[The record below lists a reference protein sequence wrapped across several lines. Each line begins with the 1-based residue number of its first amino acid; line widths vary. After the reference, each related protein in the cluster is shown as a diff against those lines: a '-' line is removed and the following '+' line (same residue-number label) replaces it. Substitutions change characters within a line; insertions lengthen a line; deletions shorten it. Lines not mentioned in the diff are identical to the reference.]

1 MTKRIMQRISA
12 LMFAVAV
19 LMLPAS
25 AVSAQLPTRPYLP
38 LDTAVALV
46 THAVAAC
53 AENGYEVTATVVGPA
68 GVTKAMHRADG
79 AGPHTI
85 YSSSRK
91 AFTAASLGVPTAE
104 LARIAAKHP
113 MAAGLRGMGPRIL
126 ILAGGLPIK
135 VNGTLVGAIGV
146 GGSPGGDLDAAC
158 ARVAIKAVMGMPQAQ
173 HGAEGQGK

>member
-1 MTKRIMQRISA
+1 MTTRSMQRICA
-12 LMFAVAV
+12 FVLGVAV
-19 LMLPAS
+19 LVLAAP

-46 THAVAAC
+46 AQAVAAC
-53 AENGYEVTATVVGPA
+53 AEEGYEVTATVVGPA
-68 GVTKAMHRADG
+68 GVTKAMQRADG

-91 AFTAASLGVPTAE
+91 AFTAASLGVATAE
-104 LARIAAKHP
+104 LAKIAAEHP

-135 VNGTLVGAIGV
+135 VNGTVVGGIGV

-158 ARVAIKAVMGMPQAQ
+158 ARAAIEVVMGG
-173 HGAEGQGK
+173 H